1 VRLLAL
7 VMLAGVA
14 GLSGCGNCTNLGTKP
29 GNYEV
34 TVVGTAGNMTQSVV
48 LQVDVLDP

>member
-1 VRLLAL
+1 M
-7 VMLAGVA
+7 VMLAGIV

-34 TVVGTAGNMTQSVV
+34 TVVGTAGSTTQSVQ
-48 LQVDVLDP
+48 LKVDVLDP